1 MFNKCYT
8 NTAAY
13 LTVFRK
19 QRETLI
25 ALIIPSFDLL
35 LALKIAVNSNCLV
48 KEIEPHLR
56 NDPQLRYG
64 RPD

>member
-19 QRETLI
+19 QKETLI
-25 ALIIPSFDLL
+25 ALIIPSFDVVIGF
-35 LALKIAVNSNCLV
+35 KNSS
-48 KEIEPHLR
+48 
-56 NDPQLRYG
+56 
-64 RPD
+64 